1 MTKNN
6 HYVKRNDSDRYAKS
20 GMTVEVKNGNFEKA
34 FRRFKKKCTE
44 EGLVQEIRTRKE
56 FVKPSEVK
64 RKAKD
69 AGRKRWQKIKRQQ
82 DNT

>member
-1 MTKNN
+1 METSK
-6 HYVKRNDSDRYAKS
+6 KRFVDLKR
-20 GMTVEVKNGNFEKA
+20 
-34 FRRFKKKCTE
+34 KCTE

-56 FVKPSEVK
+56 YVKPSEIK

-69 AGRKRWQKIKRQQ
+69 AGRKRWQKMKRQQ